1 MIGVRK
7 LFIVD
12 DDYDILLSLSMWFK
26 KMGYEVATFEN
37 SRAMFTAMQQSVPDL
52 VLLDI
57 NLQGE
62 DGRDI
67 CKQIKTDAATK
78 CPVILFSA
86 NYPALEGYIER
97 YADGILHKPFDLQE
111 VLQMVKS
118 HMNPEQNDRIA

>member
-1 MIGVRK
+1 MRK

-26 KMGYEVATFEN
+26 RMGYEVDTFEN
-37 SRAMFTAMQQSVPDL
+37 SRTLFSALQQTNPDL
-52 VLLDI
+52 ILLDI

-67 CKQIKTDAATK
+67 CKQIKTTTGAA

-86 NYPALEGYIER
+86 NYPALEGYKDR
-97 YADGILHKPFDLQE
+97 FADGILHKPFDLQE
-111 VLQMVKS
+111 ALQMVKS
-118 HMNPEQNDRIA
+118 HINSGQSGSVA

>member
-1 MIGVRK
+1 MRT

-12 DDYDILLSLSMWFK
+12 DDYDILLSLSMWFR
-26 KMGYEVATFEN
+26 KMGYAVDTFEN
-37 SRAMFTAMQQSVPDL
+37 ARNLFAALQQTVPDL
-52 VLLDI
+52 ILLDI

-67 CKQIKTDAATK
+67 CKQIKTNITSN

-86 NYPALEGYIER
+86 NYPALEGYSDR

-111 VLQMVKS
+111 ALQMVKS
-118 HMNPEQNDRIA
+118 HLPSEPNGKIA